1 MKYSIISAALT
12 TTAFASFESMKEQY
26 GELRSRYVAETIRNG
41 GSDRAITAIIT
52 GDAFDNINEYGC
64 WCYLAGDH
72 GRGHGP
78 PVNEVDWS
86 CKVLH
91 SGYDC
96 AIQDVIDS
104 TGNDTCVP
112 WEVFYISGIGGG
124 EAALVQTCDA
134 FNTDLCAAAACKI
147 EGLFVLKVFN
157 SFLGG
162 NSLAP
167 EYSHANGFDDRT
179 GCPLVGECEG
189 ADCLEK
195 VCCGEYPVRYPFR
208 PLGGIRGCC
217 GQHTYDATILQCCP
231 DNFARLS
238 C

>member
-1 MKYSIISAALT
+1 MKYSIIISALT
-12 TTAFASFESMKEQY
+12 TTAFASFDSMKQQFDEI
-26 GELRSRYVAETIRNG
+26 RSRYIAESIRDGNN
-41 GSDRAITAIIT
+41 RAIQQIIT

-78 PVNEVDWS
+78 PVNSVDWS

-91 SGYDC
+91 NGYDC
-96 AIQDVIDS
+96 AVQDVIDS

-124 EAALVQTCDA
+124 ENALVPTCEA
-134 FNTDLCAAAACKI
+134 FNDDLCAQAACKI
-147 EGLFVLKVFN
+147 EGKFVLNVFN

-162 NSLAP
+162 NSLDP
-167 EYSHANGFDDRT
+167 QYSHANGFDDRA

-217 GQHTYDATILQCCP
+217 GQNTFDATILTCCP
-231 DNFARLS
+231 DNFARLT